1 MENIYIEAIKK
12 LANAHYEHRISMD
25 EYRTKRRKLIDQMDN
40 EFNGS
45 KTISLDTNIDIN
57 RADSII

>member
-12 LANAHYEHRISMD
+12 LANAHYENRISME
-25 EYRTKRRKLIDQMDN
+25 EYRTRRRQLIDQMDN